1 MYVRNGLSSAMVVLV
16 PSSSIVKSE
25 NHTGG
30 CARAAPWSAR
40 ILCCNRLTE
49 DRQRSDW
56 QKPRGTVCSRCSLQ
70 NGSQSGTT
78 GPPVASPHPGAH
90 VAPGDTPTCAK
101 NSPVSR
107 VGAAEARYTWIKP
120 HRAVGIPPGE
130 RVEHVAVGRGQ
141 CRQGRE
147 NEALHHRPRLRRC
160 VAARCWTNREPPS
173 EQFAAECFW
182 LLVRVSAL
190 MSASLRPS
198 RGRPALVR

>member
-1 MYVRNGLSSAMVVLV
+1 M
-16 PSSSIVKSE
+16 
-25 NHTGG
+25 
-30 CARAAPWSAR
+30 
-40 ILCCNRLTE
+40 
-49 DRQRSDW
+49 
-56 QKPRGTVCSRCSLQ
+56 
-70 NGSQSGTT
+70 
-78 GPPVASPHPGAH
+78 ASPHTGAH
-90 VAPGDTPTCAK
+90 VAQGDTPTCAK

-198 RGRPALVR
+198 RGRPGAVVGYDAWRPPRRCAQLYRARAAPSATNRPTHWKRLIEQNSDLHTT